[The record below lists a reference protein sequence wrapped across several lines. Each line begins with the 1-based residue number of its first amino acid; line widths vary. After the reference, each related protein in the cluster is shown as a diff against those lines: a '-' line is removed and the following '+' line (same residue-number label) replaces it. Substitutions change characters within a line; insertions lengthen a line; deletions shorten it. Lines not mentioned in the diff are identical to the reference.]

1 MLRDE
6 LSLDNQWENIV
17 ESLKEAAQEVGRYN
31 RKKKEQWI
39 SESTWDIIDQRAE
52 VKILSDRH
60 EHNTT
65 CTRKY
70 LDDLKAQCKRLNKQV
85 KTQTRNDKR
94 MYLETMADQAEV
106 AARRGD
112 SHTVYVI
119 TKELVVISKAS
130 STQVENIEGILLTQT
145 DDIIRRWMEHFNEVL
160 NQVPPTIS
168 LNIPGERLFDLGI
181 HSGPLLLSEGLWQN
195 GYDHGLYS

>member
-1 MLRDE
+1 
-6 LSLDNQWENIV
+6 
-17 ESLKEAAQEVGRYN
+17 
-31 RKKKEQWI
+31 
-39 SESTWDIIDQRAE
+39 
-52 VKILSDRH
+52 
-60 EHNTT
+60 
-65 CTRKY
+65 
-70 LDDLKAQCKRLNKQV
+70 
-85 KTQTRNDKR
+85 
-94 MYLETMADQAEV
+94 MYLEAMAEQAEV

-181 HSGPLLLSEGLWQN
+181 HSGPLLLSEVKEALKTLKN
-195 GYDHGLYS
+195 GKAAGNDGIPPELLKYGRSALAVPMFELLSACLG